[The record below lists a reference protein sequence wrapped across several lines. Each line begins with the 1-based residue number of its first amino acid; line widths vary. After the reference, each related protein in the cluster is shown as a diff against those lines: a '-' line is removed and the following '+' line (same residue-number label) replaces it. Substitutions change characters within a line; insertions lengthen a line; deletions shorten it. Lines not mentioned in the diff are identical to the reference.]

1 MGIFGGI
8 KMSWKEQLHPKDDLK
23 ERAKTAWLEQEG
35 GYNKPPQS
43 AALGGNDCR
52 VRKCAATKCK
62 HNKNYQCTLA
72 EIDIDTKGMCK
83 MYETKGT
90 NLYHVA

>member
-1 MGIFGGI
+1 
-8 KMSWKEQLHPKDDLK
+8 MSWKEQLHPKDKLK
-23 ERAKTAWLEQEG
+23 ERARRAWLAQEG
-35 GYNKPPQS
+35 GYNKPPESQS
-43 AALGGNDCR
+43 GSMGGKDCK

-62 HNKNYQCTLA
+62 HNSNYQCTLA

-90 NLYHVA
+90 NLFHVA